1 MTANPTQ
8 PRQPGEWPTRPVD
21 LDADQT
27 DHDQLYVQRAQ
38 ERALTEM
45 VLGSIRHHLT
55 QQPTPAAIRAAA
67 TNWKNAI
74 TALADE
80 LINTRRN
87 ER

>member
-1 MTANPTQ
+1 MAINPEQ
-8 PRQPGEWPTRPVD
+8 HRRPGEWPVQPVD
-21 LDADQT
+21 LDTAET

-38 ERALTEM
+38 ERALHEM

-67 TNWKNAI
+67 TTWKTAI
-74 TALADE
+74 TEIADE